1 MSLFRSTS
9 CSLIQFPPASVIDAL
24 LTQPLTA
31 AGGGFYPQGLMLSIL
46 PRRCLEVEKFT
57 MKIYQ
62 MIFFFLKGMQGGD
75 V

>member
-31 AGGGFYPQGLMLSIL
+31 AGGVL
-46 PRRCLEVEKFT
+46 PAGPDAKHSPKEVPRS
-57 MKIYQ
+57 
-62 MIFFFLKGMQGGD
+62 
-75 V
+75 